1 LVFSSRLKSCTAG
14 KEGLKLI
21 ELLEVLKDG
30 STQLAAG
37 I

>member
-1 LVFSSRLKSCTAG
+1 LEKQ
-14 KEGLKLI
+14 GLKLS